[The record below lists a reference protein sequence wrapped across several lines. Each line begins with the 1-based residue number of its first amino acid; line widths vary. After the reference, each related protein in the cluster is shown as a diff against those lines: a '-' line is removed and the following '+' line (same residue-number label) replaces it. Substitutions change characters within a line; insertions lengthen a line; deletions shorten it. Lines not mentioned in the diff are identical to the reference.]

1 MILKVLKEEYTATAA
16 AVELGISRK
25 SYHNWENRALKGM
38 VEALTEKEPGRPPL
52 PEGVVENRR
61 LKDFI
66 KFQEKELDKTRNAEL
81 FTRRVYEIKIRHIE
95 GKIQKKTGQSGCL
108 LMKR

>member
-16 AVELGISRK
+16 AAELGISRK
-25 SYHNWENRALKGM
+25 SYHNWEKRALKGM

-52 PEGVVENRR
+52 PEGVAESRR

-66 KFQEKELDKTRNAEL
+66 KFQEKELDKTREAEL
-81 FTRRVYEIKIRHIE
+81 FARRAYEIKIRYIE
-95 GKIQKKTGQSGCL
+95 GKIQKKTEPSGCL
-108 LMKR
+108 STKR